1 MNPRTESMPPLPAPL
16 HWNAEALW
24 ESIAP
29 LLAGF
34 TVEVLPQIDSTN
46 DELMRRARRGSME
59 PILLVAEQQSAGK
72 GRMGRGWRSSA
83 QAPNDSL
90 TFSLGLPLSPSHWS
104 GLSLA
109 VGLSVVQSLHPR
121 LQLKWPN
128 DLWLEDRKMGGILI
142 ETLSQGPLRYTVIG
156 IGLNLNTPDAT
167 GLRTPPSGLRELQ
180 PQAQAPSVLAALGL
194 PLVRSIL
201 AFAQTGFA
209 PLCQAFAQRDALF
222 GRELL
227 CSDGLSGIAQGVDA
241 QGALL
246 LQTDQGLRKISSAE
260 VSVRPVATAMV
271 ASAAQQPRLDP
282 PHPTHPP
289 HPLSPLHPL

>member
-1 MNPRTESMPPLPAPL
+1 
-16 HWNAEALW
+16 
-24 ESIAP
+24 
-29 LLAGF
+29 
-34 TVEVLPQIDSTN
+34 
-46 DELMRRARRGSME
+46 
-59 PILLVAEQQSAGK
+59 
-72 GRMGRGWRSSA
+72 
-83 QAPNDSL
+83 
-90 TFSLGLPLSPSHWS
+90 
-104 GLSLA
+104 LSLA

-156 IGLNLNTPDAT
+156 IGINLGVPEAA

-194 PLVRSIL
+194 PLVHSIL
-201 AFAQTGFA
+201 TFAQTGFA

-260 VSVRPVATAMV
+260 VSVRPVATAI
-271 ASAAQQPRLDP
+271 AATAAQQPALP
-282 PHPTHPP
+282 PLSPLYPP
-289 HPLSPLHPL
+289 HPL

>member
-1 MNPRTESMPPLPAPL
+1 MPPLPRPL
-16 HWNAEALW
+16 RWNAEALW

-46 DELMRRARRGSME
+46 DELMRRARRGSVE
-59 PILLVAEQQSAGK
+59 PILLVAEQQNAGK
-72 GRMGRGWRSSA
+72 GRMGRGWRSSV

-90 TFSLGLPLSPSHWS
+90 TFSLGLPLAPSHWS

-156 IGLNLNTPDAT
+156 IGINLGVPEAA

-194 PLVRSIL
+194 PLVHSIL
-201 AFAQTGFA
+201 TFAQTGFA

-260 VSVRPVATAMV
+260 VSVRPVATAI
-271 ASAAQQPRLDP
+271 AATAAQQPAL
-282 PHPTHPP
+282 
-289 HPLSPLHPL
+289 HPLSPLYPPHPL